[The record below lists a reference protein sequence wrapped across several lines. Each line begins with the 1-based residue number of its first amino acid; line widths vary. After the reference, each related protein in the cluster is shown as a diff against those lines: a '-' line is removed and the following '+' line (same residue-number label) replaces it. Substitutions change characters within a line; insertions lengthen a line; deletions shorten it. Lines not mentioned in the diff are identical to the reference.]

1 MGFRKDFKAGVKK
14 LSWSSFKTKF
24 SKRDKDV
31 DATSAETAVGVTN
44 ASATPPSRFVHASP
58 SPSPSAPSRPT
69 SRVPAGLTWATRR
82 PAPLPA
88 VPSTSEL
95 EPKSNSPQSI
105 LSSDS
110 GGDGRPKRAP
120 SRRAADQKEINENT
134 QSCKGH
140 YRCEAQAST
149 QSSRS
154 QLEVTVQ
161 ELSERGNTFYDDD
174 EGFFEPALPSGMGVA
189 GRTRLSRPLEHHVWF
204 KDIAIV
210 GSPHGIQ
217 ATREPLQPTT
227 TIPLEARK
235 SSLSDVPSLFV
246 NHKLV
251 ERTTKL
257 ARPAANPSPAL
268 SLSLVHSHVSPPSQT
283 SSPAHSNILA
293 RPSLG
298 SSSSNPDAPRSGTI
312 SANVHP
318 ANPQVIR
325 PRTAL
330 KQLVRSRAAVV
341 RENEHLVRELNIL
354 AHQNEAG
361 RQLVETLLA
370 LNIGLNAQFNISQGD
385 VAILTHELQQA
396 QLQHA
401 ETLATLQ
408 RAINELRMERAAS
421 AYLETT
427 TNELARQ
434 RVLLQEQAQQQALE
448 CSSLRA
454 QVVHTT
460 RQCESLQ
467 QEKAFAEEEASRW
480 QRHCEEAEEERDTL
494 EQEKASAEDE
504 ATQWKEHCEEAE
516 GHAEECMLKLNRLR
530 GQLARSPRDRKS
542 KPAKIHSNHFGPP
555 ESDSEEELPTL
566 EELCEERA
574 YNDARFKSYQHH
586 VRELE
591 EQLAAAHERLQEL
604 GDNPD
609 NAESVVEYDED
620 TCASNPRTLKDARQC
635 IAHLRDHADAAEKQR
650 VALARWIEDLNKAL
664 AESENKR
671 KVGLEFIEL
680 LQACEHKKDFC
691 QHAQQAIS
699 SLCEKQQLRDQTA
712 AAYKKLK
719 DEHDELQAYQDRTLC
734 DLIYTDAERTDLKA
748 QNTDLR
754 ADNKRL
760 LNDNQTLAALL
771 NDRVFGADG
780 QAAREMVRHQRQRI
794 WDLEQGVD
802 VRNARI
808 RELVSELKIYTAR
821 ETFGNGGVVQ
831 KLEERVATINID
843 RLKYEAIVEAMEA
856 RFERDL
862 RGEKLEVD
870 LGPAETE
877 FTDDQEVQK
886 RELRRVNPELYTLKD
901 AEITTGEQEWW
912 MT

>member
-14 LSWSSFKTKF
+14 LSWSSLKTKF

-31 DATSAETAVGVTN
+31 KNTSAETAVGVTN

-105 LSSDS
+105 LSSES
-110 GGDGRPKRAP
+110 GGEGRSKRAP
-120 SRRAADQKEINENT
+120 SRTAANQKESNENT

-140 YRCEAQAST
+140 YGREAQAST
-149 QSSRS
+149 QNSRS

-161 ELSERGNTFYDDD
+161 ELSERGSTFYDDD

-189 GRTRLSRPLEHHVWF
+189 GRTQLSRPLEHHVWF

-246 NHKLV
+246 NHELV

-268 SLSLVHSHVSPPSQT
+268 SLSLVHSHVSSPGQT
-283 SSPAHSNILA
+283 SSPPHSDVLA
-293 RPSLG
+293 QPSLG

-312 SANVHP
+312 SANDHP

-341 RENEHLVRELNIL
+341 RENEHLVQELNIL
-354 AHQNEAG
+354 ARQNEAG
-361 RQLVETLLA
+361 SQLVQTLLA
-370 LNIGLNAQFNISQGD
+370 LNDGLNAQFNISQGD

-401 ETLATLQ
+401 ETLAALQ
-408 RAINELRMERAAS
+408 GVINDLHMERAAS

-427 TNELARQ
+427 ADELARQ
-434 RVLLQEQAQQQALE
+434 RILLQEQVQQQALD
-448 CSSLRA
+448 CSSLRT
-454 QVVHTT
+454 QIVHTT

-494 EQEKASAEDE
+494 EQEKASAEDDV
-504 ATQWKEHCEEAE
+504 TQWKEHCEEAE
-516 GHAEECMLKLNRLR
+516 EHAEECMLKLNRLR
-530 GQLARSPRDRKS
+530 GQLARSPRHRES
-542 KPAKIHSNHFGPP
+542 KPAKTTPNHFEPP

-574 YNDARFKSYQHH
+574 YNDARFKSYQNH

-591 EQLAAAHERLQEL
+591 EQLAAAHERVQEL
-604 GDNPD
+604 GGYPD

-620 TCASNPRTLKDARQC
+620 TCASSPRTLKDARQC
-635 IAHLRDHADAAEKQR
+635 IAHLREHADAAEKQR
-650 VALARWIEDLNKAL
+650 LALARWIEDLNKAL
-664 AESENKR
+664 SESENKR
-671 KVGLEFIEL
+671 KVGLKFIEL
-680 LQACEHKKDFC
+680 LQACEQKTNVC

-699 SLCEKQQLRDQTA
+699 SLCEKQQLRNQTA
-712 AAYKKLK
+712 ATHKKLK
-719 DEHDELQAYQDRTLC
+719 EEYDELQAYQDRTLC
-734 DLIYTDAERTDLKA
+734 DLIYTDAENTDLKA
-748 QNTDLR
+748 QNKDLR
-754 ADNKRL
+754 ADNTRL
-760 LNDNQTLAALL
+760 YNDNNTLASYL
-771 NDRVFGADG
+771 NNRVFGTDSQVA
-780 QAAREMVRHQRQRI
+780 QQKLRQQRHRI
-794 WDLEQGVD
+794 WDLEQGID
-802 VRNARI
+802 IRNARI

-821 ETFGNGGVVQ
+821 DKFGDGGVVQ
-831 KLEERVATINID
+831 KLEEKVATVDIN
-843 RLKYEAIVEAMEA
+843 RLKYEAIVKAMEA
-856 RFERDL
+856 RFEQDL
-862 RGEKLEVD
+862 RREKLKVD
-870 LGPAETE
+870 LGPAKTE

-886 RELRRVNPELYTLKD
+886 RELRRLNPELYTLKD
-901 AEITTGEQEWW
+901 AEITMGEQEWW
-912 MT
+912 MM